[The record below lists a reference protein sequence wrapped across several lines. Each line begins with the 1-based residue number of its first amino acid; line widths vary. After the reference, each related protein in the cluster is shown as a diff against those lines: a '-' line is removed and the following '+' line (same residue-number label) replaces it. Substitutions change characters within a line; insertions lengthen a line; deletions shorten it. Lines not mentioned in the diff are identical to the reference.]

1 MRYLF
6 LLIPIGLIAYV
17 MMRIWNILPLN
28 GLWKTI
34 VTCLAIA
41 ILIGMFVSVAVGLEK
56 LPLNMATI
64 VYEICDSWLFI
75 LLYLLMIFLC
85 MDLLRLVGIMPKE
98 FLFSSWKGTLS
109 VTALVFIIFLY
120 GNIHY
125 YNKYRK
131 EINIE
136 TAKIDKPIKI
146 VMMSDLHIGYHNR
159 RSTLRK
165 WVDMINKEDPDL
177 VLIGGDIIDISTYP
191 LMKERSYEEFHRL
204 KAPIFACLGNHEY
217 YASLEKTE
225 QFYNLS
231 KINLLRDSA
240 AVFNNQLLIIGRD
253 DRSVGKRQTINKLK
267 ENFDTNLYSI
277 VLDHQPYNLEQSS
290 ENNIDFQ
297 FSGHTHDGQLFPIN
311 LITRAI
317 YEKSFGEY
325 HKQNTD
331 YYITS
336 GLGIWGGK
344 FRIGTKSEYVVLNLR
359 PKAKQK
365 SVLIEERQRKD

>member
-165 WVDMINKEDPDL
+165 WVDMINKEDQ
-177 VLIGGDIIDISTYP
+177 IW
-191 LMKERSYEEFHRL
+191 
-204 KAPIFACLGNHEY
+204 CL
-217 YASLEKTE
+217 
-225 QFYNLS
+225 
-231 KINLLRDSA
+231 
-240 AVFNNQLLIIGRD
+240 
-253 DRSVGKRQTINKLK
+253 
-267 ENFDTNLYSI
+267 
-277 VLDHQPYNLEQSS
+277 
-290 ENNIDFQ
+290 
-297 FSGHTHDGQLFPIN
+297 
-311 LITRAI
+311 
-317 YEKSFGEY
+317 
-325 HKQNTD
+325 
-331 YYITS
+331 
-336 GLGIWGGK
+336 
-344 FRIGTKSEYVVLNLR
+344 
-359 PKAKQK
+359 
-365 SVLIEERQRKD
+365 